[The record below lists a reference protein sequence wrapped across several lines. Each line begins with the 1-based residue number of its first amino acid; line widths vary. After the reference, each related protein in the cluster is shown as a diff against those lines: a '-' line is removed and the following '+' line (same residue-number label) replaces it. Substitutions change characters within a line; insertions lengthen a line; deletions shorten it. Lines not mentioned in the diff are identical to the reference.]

1 MVPAEEGRSDL
12 SGRAWTAHDRVRRLA
27 QGGNVM
33 LESGT
38 LAVVDNERGV
48 FRVVEEAPGLAP
60 TLWLLDSNR
69 HWRAVRAN
77 RVHPV
82 GDGCPRHPRAAAE
95 PPHRRCPVCMAIWC
109 RDHPQEAAC

>member
-1 MVPAEEGRSDL
+1 
-12 SGRAWTAHDRVRRLA
+12 
-27 QGGNVM
+27 M

-109 RDHPQEAAC
+109 RDHPQEATC